1 MWKIPFS
8 TGGSLI
14 YLYIF
19 FFKGENDIY
28 KEFKIP
34 CTYWRK
40 MSLELIKSKTKRKE
54 NEMKI
59 TYGIE
64 KFHGTNAKWGSIS
77 NNERS

>member
-1 MWKIPFS
+1 
-8 TGGSLI
+8 
-14 YLYIF
+14 
-19 FFKGENDIY
+19 
-28 KEFKIP
+28 
-34 CTYWRK
+34 